1 MVIVNPVL
9 TYDDLAQ
16 LPDDGKRYELLEGE
30 LIVSPAPSPRH
41 QRVVLKVARF
51 LGLAEDAGWG
61 QVYVAP
67 LDVVF
72 SRFNVTEPDVLFI
85 SRERLGIIGEAN
97 VRGAPDLVVEV
108 MSPSSRVR
116 DLRTK
121 LQTYARFGV
130 KFYWVCDPNARTVQV
145 YALTDEGYR
154 AEPPLRAGQSLGCP
168 LFPGITIDAG
178 QLFE

>member
-1 MVIVNPVL
+1 MALVNPAL
-9 TYDDLAQ
+9 TYDDLAH

-41 QRVVLKVARF
+41 LRVVLKVARF
-51 LGLAEDAGWG
+51 LSLAEDAGWG

-72 SRFNVTEPDVLFI
+72 I
-85 SRERLGIIGEAN
+85 SRERLGIIGETN

-108 MSPSSRVR
+108 ISPSSRAR

-121 LQTYARFGV
+121 VQTYARFGV
-130 KFYWVCDPNARTVQV
+130 KYYWVSDPNARTVRV
-145 YALTDEGYR
+145 YVLTDEGYR
-154 AEPPLRAGQSLGCP
+154 AHPPLRAGQSLGCP
-168 LFPGITIDAG
+168 LFPGITIDVG